1 MKRDMEKR
9 TVEIAMPIEP
19 QWLEGIP
26 PNCVLKIAN
35 PDEITERFQKLS
47 PDDLPSL
54 KQLSKELSRF
64 SPEEKEKLNAMM
76 DYTKC
81 HDVRSALD
89 LTKCMEYF
97 QYTPDVPDVKTLGRL
112 LSDQATANPTYET
125 YQKIGEQYLNNH
137 VGCGIV
143 CGGLLQIDLQKYSQ
157 YTNQSEDMEPVSL
170 QM

>member
-1 MKRDMEKR
+1 MKRDREKR

-19 QWLEGIP
+19 QWLEGLP

-35 PDEITERFQKLS
+35 PDEITKRFQKLS

-76 DYTKC
+76 EYTRC
-81 HDVRSALD
+81 HDVQSALD

-97 QYTPDVPDVKTLGRL
+97 QYVPNVPDTKSLGRL
-112 LSDQATANPTYET
+112 LSDHETANPTQGSYEA
-125 YQKIGEQYLNNH
+125 IGERYLNNH
-137 VGCGIV
+137 VGCGLV
-143 CGGLLQIDLQKYSQ
+143 SGGFLQIDLDQFSQ
-157 YTNQSEDMEPVSL
+157 HTNQSEEMEFS
-170 QM
+170 MGM

>member
-1 MKRDMEKR
+1 MKDNRKREIMEI
-9 TVEIAMPIEP
+9 EMPFSLQSFTGVSPACI
-19 QWLEGIP
+19 
-26 PNCVLKIAN
+26 LKIKN
-35 PDEITERFQKLS
+35 PDKITGRFQKLS
-47 PDDLPSL
+47 PDDLPNL

-76 DYTKC
+76 EYTKC
-81 HDVRSALD
+81 HDVQSALD

-97 QYTPDVPDVKTLGRL
+97 QYTPNVPDVKTLGRL
-112 LSDQATANPTYET
+112 LSDHETANPTYET

-143 CGGLLQIDLQKYSQ
+143 CGGLLQIDLQKFSQ